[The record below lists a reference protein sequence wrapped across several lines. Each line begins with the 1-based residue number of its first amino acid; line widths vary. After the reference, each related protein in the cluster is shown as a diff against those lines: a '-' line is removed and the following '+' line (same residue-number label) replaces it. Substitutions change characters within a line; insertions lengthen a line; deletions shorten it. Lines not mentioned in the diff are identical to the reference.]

1 MAKSAQAPCPVCGR
15 EFDDSEY
22 TAHLVRRTVLKCPN
36 CGATL
41 EWQRKWWE
49 KWGVVAAGSAIAM
62 VDGLARELV
71 NQYAQHRLAPGF
83 EEFVA
88 EVTAMFAA
96 TALLSWLFQS
106 LGLLRPKLTQSRR
119 PYVSPTPYS
128 TWLTEQRA
136 QGTLPKLQVNRR
148 HILPSCLR
156 GQSVLPLEESG
167 KRHR

>member
-83 EEFVA
+83 EKFVA
-88 EVTAMFAA
+88 EATAMFAA

-106 LGLLRPKLTQSRR
+106 LGLLRR
-119 PYVSPTPYS
+119 
-128 TWLTEQRA
+128 
-136 QGTLPKLQVNRR
+136 N
-148 HILPSCLR
+148 
-156 GQSVLPLEESG
+156 
-167 KRHR
+167 